1 MIGGTDDE
9 NTCRERVISIQRSAK
24 RLCSRREREEHRTGG
39 SEPVRVA
46 FDTRPSADAHGL
58 GRYARCMVRA
68 LHETAASGDEI
79 VETQHPSAFAR
90 SHGADVFHAPW
101 MSGALLHS
109 PCPMVVTVHGLAP
122 LKRRSEHLR
131 GGLRMRLRHLA
142 VQRAA
147 RVIVPT
153 RAVAH

>member
-1 MIGGTDDE
+1 M
-9 NTCRERVISIQRSAK
+9 
-24 RLCSRREREEHRTGG
+24 
-39 SEPVRVA
+39 RVA

-58 GRYARCMVRA
+58 GRYSRCMLRA
-68 LHETAASGDEI
+68 LRETAAGDDEI
-79 VETQHPSAFAR
+79 LETQHPSAFAR
-90 SHGADVFHAPW
+90 SRGADVFHAPW

-142 VQRAA
+142 VQRAE

-153 RAVAH
+153 RAVASDAVTHLGLDEERLVVIPEAADESMYPRPADEVAAARARR